1 MAIPALREADRK
13 DLAETIERAIHVRR
27 VNLRGL
33 RGEEADFVRQ
43 RAPSLGQTVEILV
56 LAAKLWR
63 EFGNEDKAETIA
75 EILRLKAKH
84 NVVVLGHNYM
94 EPLVFDLSSEEE
106 RGDSLQLSMYAAR
119 TDAETILFNG
129 VVFMAET

>member
-75 EILRLKAKH
+75 
-84 NVVVLGHNYM
+84 
-94 EPLVFDLSSEEE
+94 DLAEHMWAQRE
-106 RGDSLQLSMYAAR
+106 RPDRDRPQPDR
-119 TDAETILFNG
+119 RRERDDR
-129 VVFMAET
+129 